1 MGRRIIQ
8 NIHTEKAGRKHMSGQ
23 RILIVD
29 DEVRM
34 LRVLEIMLQK
44 MGHDIACASNGMEA
58 LQSLQESPVDMV
70 ISDLRMPGMDGTELL
85 SQLRAQGNNV
95 PFIIMTAHGTIQSA
109 VESMKLGAC
118 DYILR
123 PFDIEALEL
132 TISRTLATGQILRQ
146 NDFLRRELEKGW
158 EGFIGESPSMQK
170 IYEQIRLV
178 APNKTTA
185 LITGETGTGKELVA
199 RAIHRASPR
208 RDKLFVPINCAAI
221 PTDMLESELF
231 GYEKGAFTGAHKER
245 TGKFELAHG
254 GTIFLDE
261 LVEMPIALQAK
272 LLRVLQENVIERLG
286 SNRSI
291 PIDIRIIAAT
301 NRNPQLAIAENR
313 FREDLYYR
321 VNVFSLELPP
331 LRERKEDIPALVRHF
346 ITEFSKGGSLV
357 PKITAE
363 ALARL
368 QQYTWPGNVRELRNV
383 IERAI
388 VLSGGKQLDSFHFH
402 LETEAIKVPA
412 SPQDNLPFDSLS
424 LNHAIETLEAK
435 MIASALHNTGGNKTK
450 AARLLDVSERSL
462 WYKLKKYQ
470 LE

>member
-1 MGRRIIQ
+1 
-8 NIHTEKAGRKHMSGQ
+8 MSGQ
-23 RILIVD
+23 QILIVD
-29 DEVRM
+29 DEARM

-44 MGHDIACASNGMEA
+44 MGHDICCASNGMEA
-58 LQSLQESPVDMV
+58 LQSLQESPVDLV
-70 ISDLRMPGMDGTELL
+70 ISDLRMPGMDGIELL
-85 SQLRAQGNNV
+85 NQLRAQGNNV

-132 TISRTLATGQILRQ
+132 TINRILATGQILLQ

-158 EGFIGESPSMQK
+158 EGFIGESPSMQRV
-170 IYEQIRLV
+170 YEQIRLV

-221 PTDMLESELF
+221 PADMLESELF

-245 TGKFELAHG
+245 IGKFELAHG

-261 LVEMPIALQAK
+261 LAEMPIALQAK

-286 SNRSI
+286 SNRNI

-301 NRNPQLAIAENR
+301 NRDPLAAIAENKL
-313 FREDLYYR
+313 REDLYYR

-331 LRERKEDIPALVRHF
+331 LRDRQEDIPALIQYFVA
-346 ITEFSKGGSLV
+346 ELSKDRASI
-357 PKITAE
+357 PKISAE
-363 ALARL
+363 ALSSL
-368 QQYTWPGNVRELRNV
+368 QRYTWPGNVRELRNV

-388 VLSGGKQLDSFHFH
+388 VLSGGKQLDTPHFP
-402 LETEAIKVPA
+402 LGTGTSQEQKPL
-412 SPQDNLPFDSLS
+412 QDNLPFDSLS
-424 LNHAIETLEAK
+424 LNCAIEALEAK
-435 MIASALHNTGGNKTK
+435 MIAAALHNTGGNKTK
-450 AARLLDVSERSL
+450 AARLLDISERSL
-462 WYKLKKYQ
+462 WYKVKKYH

>member
-199 RAIHRASPR
+199 TS
-208 RDKLFVPINCAAI
+208 
-221 PTDMLESELF
+221 
-231 GYEKGAFTGAHKER
+231 
-245 TGKFELAHG
+245 
-254 GTIFLDE
+254 FLC
-261 LVEMPIALQAK
+261 
-272 LLRVLQENVIERLG
+272 R
-286 SNRSI
+286 
-291 PIDIRIIAAT
+291 
-301 NRNPQLAIAENR
+301 
-313 FREDLYYR
+313 
-321 VNVFSLELPP
+321 
-331 LRERKEDIPALVRHF
+331 
-346 ITEFSKGGSLV
+346 
-357 PKITAE
+357 
-363 ALARL
+363 
-368 QQYTWPGNVRELRNV
+368 
-383 IERAI
+383 
-388 VLSGGKQLDSFHFH
+388 
-402 LETEAIKVPA
+402 
-412 SPQDNLPFDSLS
+412 
-424 LNHAIETLEAK
+424 
-435 MIASALHNTGGNKTK
+435 
-450 AARLLDVSERSL
+450 
-462 WYKLKKYQ
+462 
-470 LE
+470 

>member
-1 MGRRIIQ
+1 M
-8 NIHTEKAGRKHMSGQ
+8 NGQ
-23 RILIVD
+23 QILIVD
-29 DEVRM
+29 DEARM
-34 LRVLEIMLQK
+34 LRVLEIMLKK

-58 LQSLQESPVDMV
+58 LQSLQESPADLV

-85 SQLRAQGNNV
+85 NQLRAQGNNV

-132 TISRTLATGQILRQ
+132 TISRILATGHILRQ

-158 EGFIGESPSMQK
+158 EGFIGESVSMQK
-170 IYEQIRLV
+170 VYEQIRLV

-208 RDKLFVPINCAAI
+208 HGKLFVPINCAAI
-221 PTDMLESELF
+221 PADMLESELF

-245 TGKFELAHG
+245 IGKFELAHG

-261 LVEMPIALQAK
+261 LAEMPIALQAK

-313 FREDLYYR
+313 LREDLYYR

-346 ITEFSKGGSLV
+346 MTEFSKGGSLV

-383 IERAI
+383 IERAF
-388 VLSGGKQLDSFHFH
+388 VLSGSKQLDSFHFH
-402 LETEAIKVPA
+402 LETEAIKAPA
-412 SPQDNLPFDSLS
+412 SPQENLPFDSLS
-424 LNHAIETLEAK
+424 LNPAIETLEAK
-435 MIASALHNTGGNKTK
+435 MIAAALHNTGGNKTK
-450 AARLLDVSERSL
+450 AARLLVVSERSL
-462 WYKLKKYQ
+462 WYKVKNTTWSRQCPSKQ
-470 LE
+470 LRDTNII

>member
-1 MGRRIIQ
+1 
-8 NIHTEKAGRKHMSGQ
+8 MSGQ
-23 RILIVD
+23 QILIVD
-29 DEVRM
+29 DEARM

-44 MGHDIACASNGMEA
+44 MGHDISCASNGMEA
-58 LQSLQESPVDMV
+58 LQSLQESPVDLI

-85 SQLRAQGNNV
+85 NQLRAQGNHV

-132 TISRTLATGQILRQ
+132 SINRILATGRIMRQ

-158 EGFIGESPSMQK
+158 EGFIGESPPMQK
-170 IYEQIRLV
+170 VYEQIRLV

-245 TGKFELAHG
+245 IGKFELAHG

-261 LVEMPIALQAK
+261 LAEMPIALQAK

-301 NRNPQLAIAENR
+301 NQDPLAAIAENKL
-313 FREDLYYR
+313 REDLYYR

-331 LRERKEDIPALVRHF
+331 LRDRQEDIPALIQYFVA
-346 ITEFSKGGSLV
+346 ELSKDRASI
-357 PKITAE
+357 PKISAE
-363 ALARL
+363 ALFSL
-368 QQYTWPGNVRELRNV
+368 QRYSWPGNVRELRNV
-383 IERAI
+383 IERAL
-388 VLSGGKQLDSFHFH
+388 VLSNGKQLDTPHFP
-402 LETEAIKVPA
+402 LGA
-412 SPQDNLPFDSLS
+412 STAKEPKSLQDNLPFDSLS
-424 LNHAIETLEAK
+424 LNCAIEALEAK
-435 MIASALHNTGGNKTK
+435 MIAAALHNTGGNKTK

-462 WYKLKKYQ
+462 WYKVKKYH

>member
-1 MGRRIIQ
+1 
-8 NIHTEKAGRKHMSGQ
+8 MSGQ
-23 RILIVD
+23 QILIVD
-29 DEVRM
+29 DEARM

-44 MGHDIACASNGMEA
+44 MGHDISCASNGMEA
-58 LQSLQESPVDMV
+58 LQSLQESPVDLV
-70 ISDLRMPGMDGTELL
+70 ISDLRMPGMDGIELL
-85 SQLRAQGNNV
+85 NQLRAQGNNV

-132 TISRTLATGQILRQ
+132 TINRILATGQILRQ

-170 IYEQIRLV
+170 VYEQIRLV

-185 LITGETGTGKELVA
+185 LITGETGTGKELAA

-245 TGKFELAHG
+245 IGKFELAHG

-261 LVEMPIALQAK
+261 LAEMPIALQAK

-291 PIDIRIIAAT
+291 PIDIRIVAAT
-301 NRNPQLAIAENR
+301 NRDPLAAIAENKL
-313 FREDLYYR
+313 REDLYYR

-331 LRERKEDIPALVRHF
+331 LRDRPEDIPALIQYF
-346 ITEFSKGGSLV
+346 IAEFSKGSPSM
-357 PKITAE
+357 PKITDD
-363 ALARL
+363 ALSNL
-368 QQYTWPGNVRELRNV
+368 QRYVWPGNIRELRNV
-383 IERAI
+383 IERAL
-388 VLSGGKQLDSFHFH
+388 VLSGGKPLDTLHFP
-402 LETEAIKVPA
+402 LGANTTKGQ
-412 SPQDNLPFDSLS
+412 SPLQDNLSFDSLS
-424 LNHAIETLEAK
+424 LNCAIEALEAK
-435 MIASALHNTGGNKTK
+435 MITVALHNTGGNKTR

-462 WYKLKKYQ
+462 WYKVKKYH

>member
-1 MGRRIIQ
+1 
-8 NIHTEKAGRKHMSGQ
+8 MSGQ
-23 RILIVD
+23 QILIVD
-29 DEVRM
+29 DEARM

-44 MGHDIACASNGMEA
+44 MGHDICCASNGMEA
-58 LQSLQESPVDMV
+58 LQSLQESPVDLV
-70 ISDLRMPGMDGTELL
+70 ISDLRMPGMDGIELL
-85 SQLRAQGNNV
+85 NQLRAQGNHV

-132 TISRTLATGQILRQ
+132 TINRILATGQILRQ

-170 IYEQIRLV
+170 VYEQIRLV

-245 TGKFELAHG
+245 IGKFELAHG

-261 LVEMPIALQAK
+261 LAEMPIALQAK

-301 NRNPQLAIAENR
+301 NRDPLAAIAENKL
-313 FREDLYYR
+313 REDLYYR

-331 LRERKEDIPALVRHF
+331 LRDRQEDIPALTQYFVA
-346 ITEFSKGGSLV
+346 ELSKDRASI
-357 PKITAE
+357 PKISAE
-363 ALARL
+363 ALSSL
-368 QQYTWPGNVRELRNV
+368 QRYTWPGNVRELRNV

-388 VLSGGKQLDSFHFH
+388 VLSNGKQLGTPHFP
-402 LETEAIKVPA
+402 LGAGAAKEQKTVP
-412 SPQDNLPFDSLS
+412 DNLPFDSLS
-424 LNHAIETLEAK
+424 LNCAIEALEAK
-435 MIASALHNTGGNKTK
+435 MIAAALHNTGGNKTK

-462 WYKLKKYQ
+462 WYKVKKYH

>member
-1 MGRRIIQ
+1 
-8 NIHTEKAGRKHMSGQ
+8 
-23 RILIVD
+23 
-29 DEVRM
+29 
-34 LRVLEIMLQK
+34 
-44 MGHDIACASNGMEA
+44 
-58 LQSLQESPVDMV
+58 
-70 ISDLRMPGMDGTELL
+70 
-85 SQLRAQGNNV
+85 
-95 PFIIMTAHGTIQSA
+95 
-109 VESMKLGAC
+109 
-118 DYILR
+118 
-123 PFDIEALEL
+123 
-132 TISRTLATGQILRQ
+132 
-146 NDFLRRELEKGW
+146 
-158 EGFIGESPSMQK
+158 
-170 IYEQIRLV
+170 
-178 APNKTTA
+178 
-185 LITGETGTGKELVA
+185 
-199 RAIHRASPR
+199 
-208 RDKLFVPINCAAI
+208 
-221 PTDMLESELF
+221 MLESELF

-313 FREDLYYR
+313 LREDLYYR

-331 LRERKEDIPALVRHF
+331 LRERKEDISALVRHF